1 MGGAMNR
8 MLGFLPTIVIAIVF
22 ASSASAQDAILFDR
36 NGDDSVEVIAFGDSI
51 TFGVGDGYSPDEY
64 VDEIPVFGKPLGY
77 PLRLSSLL
85 GVSVLNA
92 GVPGEGLAEDGSETG
107 VERFPSVV
115 LGSDADVVIIA
126 EGTNDAQRLVPND
139 IFVPALQK
147 MINVA
152 RADGKQVVLSTLA
165 NPIALRS
172 QYAPFTANISNLV
185 RDVAASNSLPLVDI
199 ETLFQTGCPVYDDCE
214 YYNRPEGLHPNT
226 VGYNAIAAEMASVL
240 QGG

>member
-1 MGGAMNR
+1 MNR
-8 MLGFLPTIVIAIVF
+8 KLAYLLPIYVGIVCTSGAY
-22 ASSASAQDAILFDR
+22 AQDAILGDR
-36 NGDDSVEVIAFGDSI
+36 NGDGSVEVIAFGDSI
-51 TFGVGDGYSPDEY
+51 TYGVGDGYSPDEY
-64 VDEIPVFGKPLGY
+64 VEEISDFGKPRGY
-77 PLRLSSLL
+77 PVRLSSLL

-139 IFVPALQK
+139 VFGPALQK
-147 MINVA
+147 MVNVA
-152 RADGKQVVLSTLA
+152 RASGKQVVLSTLA
-165 NPIALRS
+165 NPIGLRS
-172 QYAPFTANISNLV
+172 QYAPFTANISNLI
-185 RDVAASNSLPLVDI
+185 RDVAAINSLPLVDI
-199 ETLFQTGCPVYDDCE
+199 EALFETGCPVYDDCQ

-226 VGYNAIAAEMASVL
+226 LGYDAIAAEMSNVL